1 MKTRFTDQNL
11 SFGRNALTLIGT
23 GAILLLT
30 SFALAGEDEARA
42 RWDETYNKYY
52 DDNQGAES
60 PGPDFRDSA
69 TLDELLNLAESANP
83 RLRASMDRWK
93 AALEQV
99 GQSNSLPDP
108 KFSYAYFIEPVE
120 TRVGAQRQKFGLS
133 QTIPMFGKLGLR
145 EDIGVQTANAAS
157 AQFEAIR
164 LEMRFLITRI
174 WNDYYYLNR
183 SIVVA
188 EENLN
193 LLTNFEN
200 VALAQ
205 YAAGKAPHSA
215 IIRAQ
220 VELGRLEDRLRT
232 LQDQRGPLSAAL
244 NSEINRPEYELIA
257 WPDSI
262 IVMDLELSKEEL
274 RVALLNNNPQ
284 LASLSFLKD
293 RDAGAARLADK
304 SSLPDLTLGIDYIDT
319 KNAAYGDFPDSGKDA
334 VIAMATINIPLWSGR
349 TGANKS
355 QAAARLSATANE
367 YLQLKN
373 QLLASLERAHFELR
387 DTQRRVE
394 LYTYTLI
401 PKARQSL
408 EVTHDAFTTGEA
420 DFLDLIDAQRT
431 LLEFELAYERALADH
446 STKRAQL
453 EQIVGT
459 ELNAVKKAED

>member
-60 PGPDFRDSA
+60 PGPDFRESA

-257 WPDSI
+257 WP
-262 IVMDLELSKEEL
+262 
-274 RVALLNNNPQ
+274 
-284 LASLSFLKD
+284 
-293 RDAGAARLADK
+293 
-304 SSLPDLTLGIDYIDT
+304 
-319 KNAAYGDFPDSGKDA
+319 
-334 VIAMATINIPLWSGR
+334 
-349 TGANKS
+349 
-355 QAAARLSATANE
+355 
-367 YLQLKN
+367 
-373 QLLASLERAHFELR
+373 
-387 DTQRRVE
+387 
-394 LYTYTLI
+394 
-401 PKARQSL
+401 
-408 EVTHDAFTTGEA
+408 
-420 DFLDLIDAQRT
+420 
-431 LLEFELAYERALADH
+431 
-446 STKRAQL
+446 
-453 EQIVGT
+453 
-459 ELNAVKKAED
+459 